1 MKRIGMVLALCLCI
15 AMTACGEEKPEDAE
29 EAVAGYERAASV
41 NNGTPA
47 GDSVALSV
55 GKTTVT
61 YDEYNIY
68 EYFMANQYE
77 SVLGENVWDYT
88 VGTDGRTIRQDAVE
102 DVLRLIIQVK
112 VTGKAAE
119 LQEVM
124 LAADEKE
131 EADNSASKYCEKLPE
146 EVKKKYGM
154 NAALMSRIFEENK
167 LAEKMYNIIIGKV
180 NVKLSEEE
188 AQAARVQLIYRKA
201 DEGNRDAVRNLAN
214 ELQGRAKTVESFYT
228 LAKENTQADGVE
240 YLVGRQD
247 SRSGLAEAVLSMKPG
262 EVSGVIEETDG
273 FYIAYCVEGNS
284 KSVRNEYKNQVVEER
299 QNEAFANAY
308 KKWADSYE
316 VKVSKSLL
324 VE

>member
-1 MKRIGMVLALCLCI
+1 MKKIGMVLVLCLCI
-15 AMTACGEEKPEDAE
+15 AMTACGEEKSEDME

-41 NNGTPA
+41 NNGTLA

-68 EYFMANQYE
+68 EYFMRNQYE

-88 VGTDGRTIRQDAVE
+88 VSTDGRTIRQDAIE

-112 VTGKAAE
+112 VTGKAAG
-119 LQEVM
+119 LQEVT

-154 NAALMSRIFEENK
+154 NAALVGRVFEENK

-188 AQAARVQLIYRKA
+188 ARAARVQLIYRKA
-201 DEGNRDAVRNLAN
+201 DEGNRDAVRKLAD
-214 ELQGRAKTVESFYT
+214 ELQSQAKTAESFYT
-228 LAKENTQADGVE
+228 LAKENTQAAGVE

-247 SRSGLAEAVLSMKPG
+247 SRSKLAEAVLAMKPG

-273 FYIAYCVEGNS
+273 FYIAYCVAGNS
-284 KSVRNEYKNQVVEER
+284 KAVRNEYKNQVVEER